1 MNSSDVDVIKA
12 HYAASDRGD
21 LPGMLAPLAPDVSWT
36 EMAGF
41 PYAGTY
47 VGPAAVRDGVF
58 GRLAGEWDDY
68 TAEVE
73 EVVGAGDGIVL
84 GIGNYSGTYRA
95 TGRSMTARFVHV
107 WRLKDG
113 KVHRFE
119 QFTDT
124 AHVAAAMER

>member
-1 MNSSDVDVIKA
+1 MNADDVAVIQA

-21 LPGMLAPLAPDVSWT
+21 LPGMLAPLAEDVAWT

-47 VGPAAVRDGVF
+47 IGPDAVRDNVF

-68 TAEVE
+68 TANVE
-73 EVVGAGDGIVL
+73 EVVGAGNGIVL
-84 GIGNYSGTYRA
+84 GIGNYTGTYRA

-107 WRLKDG
+107 WRLTGG

-124 AHVAAAMER
+124 NQVRSAM

>member
-1 MNSSDVDVIKA
+1 MTSDVDVIKA

-21 LPGMLAPLAPDVSWT
+21 LPGMLAPLADDVAWT

-47 VGPAAVRDGVF
+47 IGPQSVRDNVF

-68 TAEVE
+68 TADVE
-73 EVVGAGDGIVL
+73 EVVGTGDGIVL

-95 TGRSMTARFVHV
+95 TGRTMNARFVHV
-107 WRLKDG
+107 WRLSGG
-113 KVHRFE
+113 KVRQFE

-124 AHVAAAMER
+124 VRVADAMRAE

>member
-1 MNSSDVDVIKA
+1 MSSDVDVIKA

-21 LPGMLAPLAPDVSWT
+21 LPGMLAPLAEDVAWT

-47 VGPAAVRDGVF
+47 VGPDSVRANVF

-68 TAEVE
+68 TANVE
-73 EVVGAGDGIVL
+73 EVVGAGNGIVL

-107 WRLKDG
+107 WRLEDG
-113 KVHRFE
+113 KVRRFE

-124 AHVAAAMER
+124 AHVVAAMATS